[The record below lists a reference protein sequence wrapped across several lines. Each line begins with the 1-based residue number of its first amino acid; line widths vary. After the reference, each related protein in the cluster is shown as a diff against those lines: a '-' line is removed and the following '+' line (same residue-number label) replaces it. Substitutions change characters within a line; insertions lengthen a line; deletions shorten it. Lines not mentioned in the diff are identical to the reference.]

1 MYVFSAP
8 KDLEG
13 FDKNL
18 NAYFGENFA
27 SEFKAGVTAKM
38 NPSAEERNYA
48 AYMNVLQ
55 GLSLLTDTITTP
67 NGDRMPY
74 VQWMTDSA
82 FNANTNVW
90 NRFFKQQDTIWSNRA
105 YTYGRNGN
113 PWSTSNA
120 YANVIGIEKAAGT
133 MTPEKREGGGTCCR
147 LDVDLV
153 GVQVL
158 GMIDVQ
164 VLVAGTLF
172 TGRNIEPITTASDPY
187 QNIDFGVPFTGRP
200 SALMFDYKCVVEQE
214 SWYWFAKGGG
224 KPKKREFANG
234 EIDEAEAY
242 IYLQHRWED
251 EKGKIH
257 SIRVGTGYERFS
269 KSQETWVN
277 AHRVPIH
284 YGDIT
289 GEEWY
294 EDYMGFKCMQRAVN
308 SRGKVTPIIEEG
320 WDGSK
325 NVTHIVIVI
334 TAGKYEAFI
343 GKDGNV
349 LWVDNICLVYP
360 D

>member
-1 MYVFSAP
+1 MRKIFILPLLLIFSLFIRAERIESIPFGDMEQWTVRFIKESKLPGGQTKTLYCLAP
-8 KDLEG
+8 
-13 FDKNL
+13 
-18 NAYFGENFA
+18 
-27 SEFKAGVTAKM
+27 
-38 NPSAEERNYA
+38 
-48 AYMNVLQ
+48 
-55 GLSLLTDTITTP
+55 TDTIRE
-67 NGDRMPY
+67 NAPY
-74 VQWMTDSA
+74 I
-82 FNANTNVW
+82 FG
-90 NRFFKQQDTIWSNRA
+90 QD
-105 YTYGRNGN
+105 GN

-120 YANVIGIEKAAGT
+120 YANVVGIEKAAGT
-133 MTPEKREGGGTCCR
+133 MTPEPREDGGTCCR
-147 LDVDLV
+147 LDVDML
-153 GVQVL
+153 GVRVM
-158 GMIDVQ
+158 GMIDIQ
-164 VLVAGTLF
+164 VLVSGTLF
-172 TGRNIEPITTASDPY
+172 TGRNLEPITTAADPY

-294 EDYMGFKCMQRAVN
+294 RDYMGFKGIERAMN
-308 SRGKVTPIIEEG
+308 SRGKVTLIQEEG
-320 WDGSK
+320 WDATLEP
-325 NVTHIVIVI
+325 THMVIVI
-334 TAGKYEAFI
+334 TSGKMEAFE
-343 GKDGNV
+343 GHEGNT
-349 LWVDNICLVYP
+349 LWVDNVCLVYEE
-360 D
+360 

>member
-1 MYVFSAP
+1 MRKIFILPLLLIFSLFIRAERIEPIPFGDMEQWTVRFIKESKLLGGQTKTLYCLAP
-8 KDLEG
+8 
-13 FDKNL
+13 
-18 NAYFGENFA
+18 
-27 SEFKAGVTAKM
+27 
-38 NPSAEERNYA
+38 
-48 AYMNVLQ
+48 
-55 GLSLLTDTITTP
+55 TDTIRE
-67 NGDRMPY
+67 NAPY
-74 VQWMTDSA
+74 IFGQH
-82 FNANTNVW
+82 
-90 NRFFKQQDTIWSNRA
+90 
-105 YTYGRNGN
+105 GN

-120 YANVIGIEKAAGT
+120 YANVVGIEKAAGT
-133 MTPEKREGGGTCCR
+133 MTPEPREDGGTCCR
-147 LDVDLV
+147 LDVDML
-153 GVQVL
+153 GVRVM
-158 GMIDVQ
+158 GMIDIQ
-164 VLVAGTLF
+164 VLVSGTLF
-172 TGRNIEPITTASDPY
+172 TGRNLEPITTAADPY

-294 EDYMGFKCMQRAVN
+294 RDYMGFKGIERAMN
-308 SRGKVTPIIEEG
+308 SRGKVTLIQEEG
-320 WDGSK
+320 WDATLEP
-325 NVTHIVIVI
+325 THMVIVI
-334 TAGKYEAFI
+334 TSGKMEAFE
-343 GKDGNV
+343 GHEGNT
-349 LWVDNICLVYP
+349 LWVDNVCLVYEE
-360 D
+360 